1 MSTLLIVDGTS
12 GNPVY
17 ALVHLVEI
25 WDLEVSNRLR
35 RTQGYR
41 RVLATQLRDRPRFA
55 KFLTDQKLIAWSTV
69 EFLRMA
75 KDMAAQEKEFIIP

>member
-1 MSTLLIVDGTS
+1 MNTLLIVDGTS

-25 WDLEVSNRLR
+25 RDLEVSNRLR

-41 RVLATQLRDRPRFA
+41 RVLTTQLRDRP
-55 KFLTDQKLIAWSTV
+55 
-69 EFLRMA
+69 
-75 KDMAAQEKEFIIP
+75 

>member
-41 RVLATQLRDRPRFA
+41 RVLAT
-55 KFLTDQKLIAWSTV
+55 
-69 EFLRMA
+69 
-75 KDMAAQEKEFIIP
+75 

>member
-17 ALVHLVEI
+17 AQAHLAEI
-25 WDLEVSNRLR
+25 RDPEASNRLC

-41 RVLATQLRDRPRFA
+41 RVLATQSRDRPRFA
-55 KFLTDQKLIAWSTV
+55 NFLADQKLIAWSTV

>member
-25 WDLEVSNRLR
+25 RDLEVSNRLR
-35 RTQGYR
+35 RT
-41 RVLATQLRDRPRFA
+41 RVTEGCSPRNRGIVHGLPIFWPI
-55 KFLTDQKLIAWSTV
+55 KN
-69 EFLRMA
+69 
-75 KDMAAQEKEFIIP
+75 